1 MPEGVE
7 VTLFAKS
14 LDQYLSGKSLVS
26 LQILGGR
33 YTKKDP
39 ENASEFIQ
47 NLPLKINK
55 VSNKGKFLWF
65 EFENN
70 MIMTSTLGMTGGW
83 TKRHTKHAKIKF
95 ELENNEFLYFTDVRN
110 FGTIGFLKDSK
121 KLQSKIKSL
130 GRDVVN
136 ENIPDNDFIS
146 LLRKYN
152 KSNICDALM
161 RQDILS
167 GIGNYIKAE
176 ALWLSKIY
184 PMSNLE
190 DLDDHVLIDLKYSI
204 KKVCE
209 LSLNN
214 GGASIRDYFN
224 LESDKGES
232 TDFFNVYGK
241 KIDTIGNTVQR
252 DETPD
257 KRTTHWSPG
266 HQTIGKKE
274 NAVQEI

>member
-39 ENASEFIQ
+39 ENAPEFIQ
-47 NLPLKINK
+47 SLPLKINK

-136 ENIPDNDFIS
+136 ENIPDIDFIS

-152 KSNICDALM
+152 KSNICDVLM

-241 KIDTIGNTVQR
+241 KIDSTGNTVHR

-257 KRTTHWSPG
+257 KRTTHWSPD
-266 HQTIGKKE
+266 HQTIGKKD
-274 NAVQEI
+274 AI

>member
-14 LDQYLSGKSLVS
+14 LNQYLSGKSLVS

-33 YTKKDP
+33 YIKKDP
-39 ENASEFIQ
+39 ENAQEFIQ
-47 NLPLKINK
+47 NLPLKINQ

-83 TKRHTKHAKIKF
+83 TKRFTKHAKIKF
-95 ELENNEFLYFTDVRN
+95 ELENNESLYFTDVRN
-110 FGTIGFLKDSK
+110 FGTIGFFKDNK

-136 ENIPDNDFIS
+136 ENIPDSEFVSI
-146 LLRKYN
+146 LRKYN
-152 KSNICDALM
+152 SSNVCDFLM

-184 PMSNLE
+184 PMCNLE
-190 DLDDHVLIDLKYSI
+190 DLGDQDLIDLKYSI

-241 KIDTIGNTVQR
+241 KIDTIGNKVSR

-257 KRTTHWSPG
+257 KRTTHWSPD
-266 HQTIGKKE
+266 HQIIGKKQNE
-274 NAVQEI
+274 L

>member
-39 ENASEFIQ
+39 ENAPEFIQ

-184 PMSNLE
+184 PMSNIE

-241 KIDTIGNTVQR
+241 KIDTIGNTVHR

-266 HQTIGKKE
+266 HQTIGKKD
-274 NAVQEI
+274 AI